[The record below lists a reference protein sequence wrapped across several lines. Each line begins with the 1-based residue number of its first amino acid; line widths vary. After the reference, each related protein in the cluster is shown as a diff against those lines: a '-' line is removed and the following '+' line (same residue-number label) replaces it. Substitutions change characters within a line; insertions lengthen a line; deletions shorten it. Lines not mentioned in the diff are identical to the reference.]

1 MTLPS
6 IKKRFIYLIT
16 FPLVGLFLF
25 AYFFISSNN
34 KIVDNANTLNLLIKL
49 NFIENLLV
57 HEIQKERGISS
68 IYLYSE
74 GNEYVG
80 KLNQQR
86 KLTGLAKINRAN
98 FLAKHSE
105 LSAIS
110 NIDKELNQLI
120 NIRNDITHLS
130 IKPQA
135 MLEYYSTINTH
146 LISHILNTNELTK
159 TAKLNNLLHAYYYLV
174 QSKEY
179 AGIERATI
187 AQLISTQASTPKIK
201 QKFAELINAQ
211 SVYTEL
217 FIQTAN
223 DSVLQFYQQKMKHD
237 SVNKIEKLRNDI
249 RNSTI
254 VKLFTNKWFG
264 DATQRI
270 EQLQLIEN
278 FIVDK
283 IVQEVKTIKHETETK
298 LMLSW
303 AYSIFTLVLVVIL
316 STKFF
321 SSISQQIEQREK
333 LNIQSAEL
341 HKFKLIIENTPNS
354 IFITTPSGHIEYVN
368 KHFINHTGY
377 KPEDIL
383 GLRPSV
389 WKTKDT
395 PMETYESL
403 YSHIEKGKYWRG
415 ELLNKKK
422 DNNKYWAKTL
432 IFPVKNT
439 LNAVIHYI
447 AIQEDITQYKLDKER
462 IEYLVNHDDLTSL
475 PSLRLGKD
483 RLNQALLAAQRHKVG
498 AGVMFIDLDGF
509 KAINDEHGH
518 ATGDNVLIE
527 VGKRIT
533 ENLRQTDT
541 VARIGGDEFMVVLT
555 NIKDYKAIERV
566 AVKMINNI
574 KQPIY
579 SNYSS
584 LKVTASIGIALYPQH
599 GDSSEELL
607 KKADKAMYEVKNSG
621 SNNFKVFS

>member
-1 MTLPS
+1 M
-6 IKKRFIYLIT
+6 KKRFIYLTTI
-16 FPLVGLFLF
+16 PLAGLFLF

-34 KIVDNANTLNLLIKL
+34 KIVDDANTLNLLIKL

-68 IYLYSE
+68 IYLHSE
-74 GNEYVG
+74 GNEYLEE
-80 KLNQQR
+80 LNQQR
-86 KLTGLAKINRAN
+86 KITDKAKINRVN
-98 FLAKHSE
+98 FLEKHSE
-105 LSAIS
+105 LSAIY
-110 NIDKELNQLI
+110 NIDKEFNHLT
-120 NIRNDITHLS
+120 NIRNEITQLS
-130 IKPQA
+130 INPQA
-135 MLEYYSTINTH
+135 MLEYYSSLNSH
-146 LISHILNTNELTK
+146 LISHILNTNELTQ

-187 AQLISTQASTPKIK
+187 AQLIRIQASTPKIK

-217 FIQTAN
+217 FNQTAN
-223 DSVLQFYQQKMKHD
+223 DSVLQYYQQKMKHD
-237 SVNKIEKLRNDI
+237 SIYNIEKLRNEI
-249 RNSTI
+249 RNSTLLN
-254 VKLFTNKWFG
+254 LFTNTWFG

-278 FIVDK
+278 FIVD
-283 IVQEVKTIKHETETK
+283 IIMQEVKTIKYETETK
-298 LMLSW
+298 LMMSW
-303 AYSIFTLVLVVIL
+303 AYSLFTLVLVVIL
-316 STKFF
+316 SSKFF
-321 SSISQQIEQREK
+321 SSISQQIEQKEK

-368 KHFINHTGY
+368 KHFINQTGF
-377 KPEDIL
+377 KPEDVL
-383 GLRPSV
+383 GQRPSI
-389 WKTKDT
+389 WRTDGT
-395 PMETYESL
+395 PKETYESL

-422 DNNKYWAKTL
+422 DNNIYWAKTL

-447 AIQEDITQYKLDKER
+447 AIQEDITQYKHDKEK
-462 IEYLVNHDDLTSL
+462 IEYLVNHDDLTGL

-483 RLNQALLAAQRHKVG
+483 RLNQALLAAKRHKVG

-518 ATGDNVLIE
+518 AAGDNVLIE
-527 VGKRIT
+527 IGKRIT

-566 AVKMINNI
+566 AVKIINNV

-579 SNYSS
+579 YNYSP
-584 LKVTASIGIALYPQH
+584 LKVTASIGIALYPRH

-621 SNNFKVFS
+621 SNNFKMFTL

>member
-1 MTLPS
+1 MTLLS
-6 IKKRFIYLIT
+6 IKKRFIYLT
-16 FPLVGLFLF
+16 FIPLVGLILF
-25 AYFFISSNN
+25 AYFFINNNN
-34 KIVDNANTLNLLIKL
+34 KIVDNANALNLLIKL

-57 HEIQKERGISS
+57 HEIQKERGISNV
-68 IYLYSE
+68 YLYSK
-74 GNEYVG
+74 GNEFFE

-86 KLTGLAKINRAN
+86 KVTDKAKINRDS
-98 FLAKHSE
+98 FLEKHSE
-105 LSAIS
+105 LSAIPRLEQEF
-110 NIDKELNQLI
+110 NKLT
-120 NIRNDITHLS
+120 NIRNDINNLL

-135 MLEYYSTINTH
+135 MLEYYSTINAH
-146 LISHILNTNELTK
+146 LIRHILYTNELTK

-187 AQLISTQASTPKIK
+187 AQLIKTQGSTPGIK
-201 QKFAELINAQ
+201 QKFAELINSQ
-211 SVYTEL
+211 NLYTEL
-217 FIQTAN
+217 FNQIAN
-223 DSVLQFYQQKMKHD
+223 DSVLKFYQQTMKHD
-237 SVNKIEKLRNDI
+237 SINKIEKLRNDI

-254 VKLFTNKWFG
+254 LNLFTNNWFG

-278 FIVDK
+278 FIVDN
-283 IVQEVKTIKHETETK
+283 IIQEVETIRNESETK

-303 AYSIFTLVLVVIL
+303 TYSIFTLVLVVIL
-316 STKFF
+316 SSKFF
-321 SSISQQIEQREK
+321 SSISQQIEQKEK

-368 KHFINHTGY
+368 KHFINQTGY
-377 KPEDIL
+377 KPEDVL

-389 WKTKDT
+389 WKTEGT

-447 AIQEDITQYKLDKER
+447 AIQEDITQYKLDKDR

-555 NIKDYKAIERV
+555 NIKENKAIERV
-566 AVKMINNI
+566 AVKIINSVM
-574 KQPIY
+574 QPIY
-579 SNYSS
+579 YNFHS

-621 SNNFKVFS
+621 RNNYKMLP